1 MKSRNYLTLSRN
13 ELDKI
18 KFGTDGWRGII
29 GFDFNLS
36 NLSRVV
42 VASCQELHYQ
52 YFKETNSKKIVIG
65 YDRRFMA
72 NEFAKEIASFVK
84 GCGFEPVLSNDF
96 VPTPSCSLYAK
107 RFMFL
112 GCLVITASHNPYNWL
127 GLKIKSFKG
136 CSVDESFT
144 REVEKRLLLGNSIER
159 SQASY
164 EKVDIKKFHLDQI
177 KSKFNLDFIVKS
189 LKKMNLHVF
198 IDSMHGSA
206 SNCISQIFEDY
217 DSKPFTE
224 IRVDYDPFFG
234 GNPPEPLLK
243 YLDNL
248 TEILTRNSKK
258 DFKTLGIIFDGDG
271 DRIAVID
278 EKGRYC
284 STQALLPFFIS
295 YLGEKN
301 KNSYPVLKTVSGS
314 DIISNISKKQNREVV
329 ELPVGFKHIAKKMIK
344 EKIFIGGEESGG
356 VGFGDFMPE
365 RDALYAAMI
374 LLNGIAENSK
384 YLYETLDEIQEKFG
398 PSFYRRIDIKFPNQS
413 EKDIFKTFINNNI
426 PSEICG
432 NKIIDISNIDG
443 LKLRMDNNFWLL
455 FRFSGTEPLLRIY
468 CEATSEKNLNQVLEW
483 SQKFINIVKNKK

>member
-1 MKSRNYLTLSRN
+1 MSSN
-13 ELDKI
+13 ELDEI

-29 GFDFNLS
+29 GFDFNVS

-42 VASCQELHYQ
+42 VASCQELYYQ
-52 YFKETNSKKIVIG
+52 YFEETNSKKILIG

-84 GCGFEPVLSNDF
+84 GCGFEPILSTSY

-107 RFMFL
+107 KFMFL

-144 REVEKRLLLGNSIER
+144 KEVEKRLLLGNSIER
-159 SQASY
+159 LEGAY
-164 EKVDIKKFHLDQI
+164 EKVDIKKFYLDQI
-177 KSKFNLDFIVKS
+177 KSNFNIDFIANN
-189 LKKMNLHVF
+189 LKKMNLHIFV
-198 IDSMHGSA
+198 DSMHGSA
-206 SNCISQIFEDY
+206 ANCLSQIFEGC
-217 DSKPFTE
+217 DSKNFTE
-224 IRVDYDPFFG
+224 IRADYDPLFG

-248 TEILTRNSKK
+248 TETLTRNSKK
-258 DFKTLGIIFDGDG
+258 GIKTLGIIFDGDG

-278 EKGRYC
+278 EKGRFC
-284 STQALLPFFIS
+284 STQVLLPFFIS

-314 DIISNISKKQNREVV
+314 DIISNITKNQNREVV
-329 ELPVGFKHIAKKMIK
+329 ELPVGFKYIAKKMIK

-374 LLNGIAENSK
+374 LLNGIAEKSK
-384 YLYETLDEIQEKFG
+384 YLYETLDQIQEKFG
-398 PSFYRRIDIKFPNQS
+398 PSFYRRIDIKLLNQS
-413 EKDIFKTFINNNI
+413 EKEILEEYIKNNI
-426 PSEICG
+426 PAKICG
-432 NKIIDISNIDG
+432 YKIKNISNIDG
-443 LKLRMDNNFWLL
+443 IKLRIDNNFWLL
-455 FRFSGTEPLLRIY
+455 FRFSGTEPLLRLY
-468 CEATSEKNLNQVLEW
+468 CEAKSEHDLNEVLDW
-483 SQKFINIVKNKK
+483 SQKYINKVKI

>member
-1 MKSRNYLTLSRN
+1 MSSN
-13 ELDKI
+13 ELDEI

-42 VASCQELHYQ
+42 VASCQELYYQ
-52 YFKETNSKKIVIG
+52 YFEETNSKKILIG

-84 GCGFEPVLSNDF
+84 GCGFEPILSTSY

-107 RFMFL
+107 KFMFL

-144 REVEKRLLLGNSIER
+144 KEVEKRLLLGNSIER
-159 SQASY
+159 LEGAY

-177 KSKFNLDFIVKS
+177 KSNFNIDFIANN
-189 LKKMNLHVF
+189 LKKMNLHIFV
-198 IDSMHGSA
+198 DSMHGSA
-206 SNCISQIFEDY
+206 ANCLSQIFEGY
-217 DSKPFTE
+217 DSKIFTE
-224 IRVDYDPFFG
+224 IRADYDPLFG

-248 TEILTRNSKK
+248 TETLTKTSKNGI
-258 DFKTLGIIFDGDG
+258 KTLGIIFDGDG

-278 EKGRYC
+278 EKGRFC
-284 STQALLPFFIS
+284 STQVLLPFFIS

-301 KNSYPVLKTVSGS
+301 KNLYPVLKTVSGS
-314 DIISNISKKQNREVV
+314 DIISNIAKNQKREVF
-329 ELPVGFKHIAKKMIK
+329 ELPVGFKYIAKKMIK

-374 LLNGIAENSK
+374 LLNGIAEKSK
-384 YLYETLDEIQEKFG
+384 YLYETLDQIQENFG
-398 PSFYRRIDIKFPNQS
+398 PSFYRRIDVKFPNQS
-413 EKDIFKTFINNNI
+413 EKEILENNIKNNI
-426 PSEICG
+426 PSKICG
-432 NKIIDISNIDG
+432 YNVINVSNIDG
-443 LKLRMDNNFWLL
+443 IKLRMDNNFWLL
-455 FRFSGTEPLLRIY
+455 FRFSGTEPLLRLY
-468 CEATSEKNLNQVLEW
+468 CEAKSENDLNEVLEW
-483 SQKFINIVKNKK
+483 SQKYINKVKNIK

>member
-1 MKSRNYLTLSRN
+1 MSSN
-13 ELDKI
+13 ELDEI

-42 VASCQELHYQ
+42 VASCQELYYQ
-52 YFKETNSKKIVIG
+52 YFEETNSKKILIG

-84 GCGFEPVLSNDF
+84 GCGFEPILSTSY

-107 RFMFL
+107 KFMFL

-144 REVEKRLLLGNSIER
+144 KEVEKRLLLGNSIER
-159 SQASY
+159 LEGAY

-177 KSKFNLDFIVKS
+177 KSNFNIDFIANN
-189 LKKMNLHVF
+189 LKKMNLHIFV
-198 IDSMHGSA
+198 DSMHGSA
-206 SNCISQIFEDY
+206 ANCLSQIFEGY
-217 DSKPFTE
+217 DSKIFTE
-224 IRVDYDPFFG
+224 IRADYDPLFG

-248 TEILTRNSKK
+248 TETLTKTSKNGI
-258 DFKTLGIIFDGDG
+258 KTLGIIFDGDG

-278 EKGRYC
+278 EKGRFC
-284 STQALLPFFIS
+284 STQVLLPFFIS

-301 KNSYPVLKTVSGS
+301 KNLYPVIKTVSGS
-314 DIISNISKKQNREVV
+314 DIISNIAKNQNREVV
-329 ELPVGFKHIAKKMIK
+329 ELPVGFKYIAKKMIK

-374 LLNGIAENSK
+374 LLNGIAEKSK
-384 YLYETLDEIQEKFG
+384 YLYETLDQIQENFG
-398 PSFYRRIDIKFPNQS
+398 PSFYRRIDVKFPNQS
-413 EKDIFKTFINNNI
+413 EKEILEKYIKNNI
-426 PSEICG
+426 PSKICG
-432 NKIIDISNIDG
+432 YSIKSVSNIDG
-443 LKLRMDNNFWLL
+443 IKLRMDNNFWLL
-455 FRFSGTEPLLRIY
+455 FRFSGTEPLLRLY
-468 CEATSEKNLNQVLEW
+468 CEAKSENDLNEVLEW
-483 SQKFINIVKNKK
+483 SQKYINKVKNIK

>member
-1 MKSRNYLTLSRN
+1 MSSN
-13 ELDKI
+13 ELDEI

-42 VASCQELHYQ
+42 VASCQELYYQ
-52 YFKETNSKKIVIG
+52 YFEETNSKKILIG

-84 GCGFEPVLSNDF
+84 GCGFEPVISTSY
-96 VPTPSCSLYAK
+96 VPTPSCSLYVK
-107 RFMFL
+107 KFMFL

-144 REVEKRLLLGNSIER
+144 KEVEKRLLLGNSIER
-159 SQASY
+159 LEGAY

-177 KSKFNLDFIVKS
+177 KSNFNIDFIANN
-189 LKKMNLHVF
+189 LKKMNLHIFV
-198 IDSMHGSA
+198 DSMHGSA
-206 SNCISQIFEDY
+206 ANCLSQIFEGY
-217 DSKPFTE
+217 DSKIFTE
-224 IRVDYDPFFG
+224 IRADYDPLFG

-248 TEILTRNSKK
+248 TETLTKTSKNGI
-258 DFKTLGIIFDGDG
+258 KTLGIIFDGDG

-278 EKGRYC
+278 EKGRFC
-284 STQALLPFFIS
+284 STQVLLPFFIS

-301 KNSYPVLKTVSGS
+301 KNLYPVLKTVSGS
-314 DIISNISKKQNREVV
+314 DIISNIAKNQDREVF
-329 ELPVGFKHIAKKMIK
+329 ELPVGFKYIAKKMIK

-374 LLNGIAENSK
+374 LLNGIAEKSK
-384 YLYETLDEIQEKFG
+384 YLYETLDQIQENFG
-398 PSFYRRIDIKFPNQS
+398 PSFYRRIDVKFPNQS
-413 EKDIFKTFINNNI
+413 EKEILEKYIKNNI
-426 PSEICG
+426 PSKICG
-432 NKIIDISNIDG
+432 YSIKSVSNIDG
-443 LKLRMDNNFWLL
+443 IKLRMDNNFWLL
-455 FRFSGTEPLLRIY
+455 FRFSGTEPLLRLY
-468 CEATSEKNLNQVLEW
+468 CEAKSENDLNEVLEW
-483 SQKFINIVKNKK
+483 SQKYINKVKNIK

>member
-1 MKSRNYLTLSRN
+1 MSSN
-13 ELDKI
+13 ELDEI

-42 VASCQELHYQ
+42 VASCQELYYQ
-52 YFKETNSKKIVIG
+52 YFEETNSKKILIG

-84 GCGFEPVLSNDF
+84 GCGFEPVISTSY

-107 RFMFL
+107 KFMFL

-144 REVEKRLLLGNSIER
+144 KEVEKRLLLGNSIER
-159 SQASY
+159 LEGAY

-177 KSKFNLDFIVKS
+177 KSNFNIDFIANN
-189 LKKMNLHVF
+189 LKKMNLHIFV
-198 IDSMHGSA
+198 DSMHGSA
-206 SNCISQIFEDY
+206 ANCLSQIFEGY
-217 DSKPFTE
+217 DSKIFTE
-224 IRVDYDPFFG
+224 IRADYDPLFG

-248 TEILTRNSKK
+248 TETLTKTSKNGI
-258 DFKTLGIIFDGDG
+258 KTLGIIFDGDG

-278 EKGRYC
+278 EKGRFC
-284 STQALLPFFIS
+284 STQVLLPFFIS

-301 KNSYPVLKTVSGS
+301 KNLYPVLKTVSGS
-314 DIISNISKKQNREVV
+314 DIISNIAKNQDREVF
-329 ELPVGFKHIAKKMIK
+329 ELPVGFKYIAKKMIK

-374 LLNGIAENSK
+374 LLNGIAEKSK
-384 YLYETLDEIQEKFG
+384 YLYETLDQIQENFG
-398 PSFYRRIDIKFPNQS
+398 PSFYRRIDVKFPNQS
-413 EKDIFKTFINNNI
+413 EKEILEKYIKNNI
-426 PSEICG
+426 PSKICG
-432 NKIIDISNIDG
+432 YSIKSVSNIDG
-443 LKLRMDNNFWLL
+443 IKLRMDNNFWLL
-455 FRFSGTEPLLRIY
+455 FRFSGTEPLLRLY
-468 CEATSEKNLNQVLEW
+468 CEAKSENDLNEVLEW
-483 SQKFINIVKNKK
+483 SQKYINKVKNIK

>member
-1 MKSRNYLTLSRN
+1 MSSN
-13 ELDKI
+13 ELDEI

-42 VASCQELHYQ
+42 VASCQELYYQ
-52 YFKETNSKKIVIG
+52 YFEETNSKKILIG

-84 GCGFEPVLSNDF
+84 GCGFEPILSTSY

-107 RFMFL
+107 KFMFL

-144 REVEKRLLLGNSIER
+144 KEVEKRLLLGNSIER
-159 SQASY
+159 LEGAY

-177 KSKFNLDFIVKS
+177 KSNFNIDFIANN
-189 LKKMNLHVF
+189 LKKMNLHIFV
-198 IDSMHGSA
+198 DSMHGSA
-206 SNCISQIFEDY
+206 ANCLSQIFEGY
-217 DSKPFTE
+217 DSKIFTE
-224 IRVDYDPFFG
+224 IRADYDPLFG

-248 TEILTRNSKK
+248 TETLTKTSKNGI
-258 DFKTLGIIFDGDG
+258 KTLGIIFDGDG

-278 EKGRYC
+278 EKGRFC
-284 STQALLPFFIS
+284 STQVLLPFFIS

-301 KNSYPVLKTVSGS
+301 KNLYPVLKTVSGS
-314 DIISNISKKQNREVV
+314 DIISNIAKNQDREVF
-329 ELPVGFKHIAKKMIK
+329 ELPVGFKYIAKKMIK

-374 LLNGIAENSK
+374 LLNGIAEKSK
-384 YLYETLDEIQEKFG
+384 YLYETLDQIQENFG

-413 EKDIFKTFINNNI
+413 EKEILEKYIKNNI
-426 PSEICG
+426 PSKICG
-432 NKIIDISNIDG
+432 YSIKSVSNIDG
-443 LKLRMDNNFWLL
+443 IKLRMDNNFWLL
-455 FRFSGTEPLLRIY
+455 FRFSGTEPLLRLY
-468 CEATSEKNLNQVLEW
+468 CEAKSENDLNEVLEW
-483 SQKFINIVKNKK
+483 SQKYINKEKI

>member
-1 MKSRNYLTLSRN
+1 MSSN
-13 ELDKI
+13 ELDEI

-42 VASCQELHYQ
+42 VASCQELYYQ
-52 YFKETNSKKIVIG
+52 YFEETNSKKILIG

-84 GCGFEPVLSNDF
+84 GCGFEPILSTSY

-107 RFMFL
+107 KFMFL

-144 REVEKRLLLGNSIER
+144 KEVEKRLLLGNSIER
-159 SQASY
+159 LEGAY

-177 KSKFNLDFIVKS
+177 KSNFNIDFIANN
-189 LKKMNLHVF
+189 LKKMNLHIFV
-198 IDSMHGSA
+198 DSMHGSA
-206 SNCISQIFEDY
+206 ANCLSQIFEGY
-217 DSKPFTE
+217 DSKIFTE
-224 IRVDYDPFFG
+224 IRADYDPLFG

-248 TEILTRNSKK
+248 TETLTKTSKNGI
-258 DFKTLGIIFDGDG
+258 KTLGIIFDGDG

-278 EKGRYC
+278 EKGRFC
-284 STQALLPFFIS
+284 STQVLLPFFIS

-301 KNSYPVLKTVSGS
+301 KNLYPVLKTVSGS
-314 DIISNISKKQNREVV
+314 DIISNIAKNQDREVF
-329 ELPVGFKHIAKKMIK
+329 ELPVGFKYIAKKMIK

-374 LLNGIAENSK
+374 LLNGIAEKSK
-384 YLYETLDEIQEKFG
+384 YLYETLDQIQENFG
-398 PSFYRRIDIKFPNQS
+398 PSFYRRIDVKFPNQS
-413 EKDIFKTFINNNI
+413 EKEILEKYIKNNI
-426 PSEICG
+426 PSKICG
-432 NKIIDISNIDG
+432 YSIKSVSNIDG
-443 LKLRMDNNFWLL
+443 IKLRMDNNFWLL
-455 FRFSGTEPLLRIY
+455 FRFSGTEPLLRLY
-468 CEATSEKNLNQVLEW
+468 CEAKSENDLNEVLEW
-483 SQKFINIVKNKK
+483 SQKYINKVKNIK

>member
-1 MKSRNYLTLSRN
+1 MSSN
-13 ELDKI
+13 ELDEI

-42 VASCQELHYQ
+42 VASCQELYYQ
-52 YFKETNSKKIVIG
+52 YFEETNSKKILIG

-84 GCGFEPVLSNDF
+84 GCGFEPILSTSY

-107 RFMFL
+107 KFMFL

-144 REVEKRLLLGNSIER
+144 KEVEKRLLLGNSIER
-159 SQASY
+159 LEGAY

-177 KSKFNLDFIVKS
+177 KSNFNIEFIANN
-189 LKKMNLHVF
+189 LKKMNLHIFV
-198 IDSMHGSA
+198 DSMHGSA
-206 SNCISQIFEDY
+206 ANCLSQIFEGY
-217 DSKPFTE
+217 DSKIFTE
-224 IRVDYDPFFG
+224 IRADYDPLFG
-234 GNPPEPLLK
+234 GNPPEPLLE

-248 TEILTRNSKK
+248 TETLTRTSKNGI
-258 DFKTLGIIFDGDG
+258 KTLGIIFDGDG

-278 EKGRYC
+278 EKGRFC
-284 STQALLPFFIS
+284 STQVLLPFFIS

-301 KNSYPVLKTVSGS
+301 KNLYPVLKTVSGS
-314 DIISNISKKQNREVV
+314 DIISNIAKNQDREVF
-329 ELPVGFKHIAKKMIK
+329 ELPVGFKYIAKKMIK

-374 LLNGIAENSK
+374 LLNGIAEKSK
-384 YLYETLDEIQEKFG
+384 YLYETLDQIQENFG
-398 PSFYRRIDIKFPNQS
+398 PSFYRRIDVKFPNQS
-413 EKDIFKTFINNNI
+413 EKEILEKYIKNNI
-426 PSEICG
+426 PSKICG
-432 NKIIDISNIDG
+432 YNVMSVSNIDG
-443 LKLRMDNNFWLL
+443 IKLRMDNNFWLL
-455 FRFSGTEPLLRIY
+455 FRFSGTEPLLRLY
-468 CEATSEKNLNQVLEW
+468 CEAKSENDLNEVLEW
-483 SQKFINIVKNKK
+483 SQKYINKVKNIK

>member
-1 MKSRNYLTLSRN
+1 MSSN
-13 ELDKI
+13 ELDEI

-42 VASCQELHYQ
+42 VASCQELYYQ
-52 YFKETNSKKIVIG
+52 YFEETNSKKILIG

-72 NEFAKEIASFVK
+72 NEFAKEVASFVK
-84 GCGFEPVLSNDF
+84 GCGFEPILSTSY

-107 RFMFL
+107 KFMFL

-144 REVEKRLLLGNSIER
+144 KEVEKRLLLGNSIER
-159 SQASY
+159 LGGAY
-164 EKVDIKKFHLDQI
+164 ETVDIKKFHLDQI
-177 KSKFNLDFIVKS
+177 KSNFNIDFIANN
-189 LKKMNLHVF
+189 LKKMNLHIFV
-198 IDSMHGSA
+198 DSMHGSA
-206 SNCISQIFEDY
+206 ANCLSQIFEGY
-217 DSKPFTE
+217 DSKIFTE
-224 IRVDYDPFFG
+224 IRADYDPLFG

-248 TEILTRNSKK
+248 TETLTKTSKNGI
-258 DFKTLGIIFDGDG
+258 KTLGIIFDGDG

-278 EKGRYC
+278 EKGRFC
-284 STQALLPFFIS
+284 STQVLLPFFIS

-301 KNSYPVLKTVSGS
+301 KNLYPVLKTVSGS
-314 DIISNISKKQNREVV
+314 DIISNIAKNQDREVF
-329 ELPVGFKHIAKKMIK
+329 ELPVGFKYIAKKMIK

-374 LLNGIAENSK
+374 LLNGIAEKSK
-384 YLYETLDEIQEKFG
+384 YLYETLDQIQENFG
-398 PSFYRRIDIKFPNQS
+398 PSFYRRIDVKFPNQS
-413 EKDIFKTFINNNI
+413 EKEILEKYIKNNI
-426 PSEICG
+426 PSKICG
-432 NKIIDISNIDG
+432 YSIKSVSNIDG
-443 LKLRMDNNFWLL
+443 IKLRMDNNFWLL
-455 FRFSGTEPLLRIY
+455 FRFSGTEPLLRLY
-468 CEATSEKNLNQVLEW
+468 CEAKSENDLNEVLEW
-483 SQKFINIVKNKK
+483 SQKYINKVKNIK

>member
-1 MKSRNYLTLSRN
+1 MSSN
-13 ELDKI
+13 ELDEI

-42 VASCQELHYQ
+42 VASCQELYYQ
-52 YFKETNSKKIVIG
+52 YFEETNSKKILIG

-72 NEFAKEIASFVK
+72 NEFAKEIVSFVK
-84 GCGFEPVLSNDF
+84 GCGFEPILSTSY

-107 RFMFL
+107 KFMFL

-144 REVEKRLLLGNSIER
+144 KEVEKRLLLGNSIER
-159 SQASY
+159 LEGAY

-177 KSKFNLDFIVKS
+177 KSNFNIDFIANN
-189 LKKMNLHVF
+189 LKKMNLHIFV
-198 IDSMHGSA
+198 DSMHGSA
-206 SNCISQIFEDY
+206 ANCLSQIFEGY
-217 DSKPFTE
+217 DSKIFTE
-224 IRVDYDPFFG
+224 IRADYDPLFG

-243 YLDNL
+243 YLDSLND
-248 TEILTRNSKK
+248 ILTRNSKK
-258 DFKTLGIIFDGDG
+258 GIKTLGIIFDGDG

-278 EKGRYC
+278 EKGRFC
-284 STQALLPFFIS
+284 STQVLLPFFIS

-301 KNSYPVLKTVSGS
+301 KNLYPVLKTVSGS
-314 DIISNISKKQNREVV
+314 DIISNIAKNQKREVF
-329 ELPVGFKHIAKKMIK
+329 ELPVGFKYIAKKMIK

-374 LLNGIAENSK
+374 LLNGIAEKSK
-384 YLYETLDEIQEKFG
+384 YLYETLDQIQENFG
-398 PSFYRRIDIKFPNQS
+398 PSFYRRIDVKFPNQS
-413 EKDIFKTFINNNI
+413 EKEILENNIKNNI
-426 PSEICG
+426 PSKICG
-432 NKIIDISNIDG
+432 YTVMNVSNIDG
-443 LKLRMDNNFWLL
+443 IKLRMDNNFWLL
-455 FRFSGTEPLLRIY
+455 FRFSGTEPLLRLY
-468 CEATSEKNLNQVLEW
+468 CEAKSENDLNEVLEW
-483 SQKFINIVKNKK
+483 SQKYINKVKNIK

>member
-1 MKSRNYLTLSRN
+1 MSSN
-13 ELDKI
+13 ELDEI

-42 VASCQELHYQ
+42 VASCQELYYQ
-52 YFKETNSKKIVIG
+52 YFEETNSKKILIG

-84 GCGFEPVLSNDF
+84 GCGFEPILSTSY

-107 RFMFL
+107 KFMFL

-144 REVEKRLLLGNSIER
+144 KEVEKRLLMGNSIER
-159 SQASY
+159 LEGAY

-177 KSKFNLDFIVKS
+177 KSNFNIDFIS
-189 LKKMNLHVF
+189 NNLKKMNLHIFV
-198 IDSMHGSA
+198 DSMHGSA
-206 SNCISQIFEDY
+206 ANCLSQIFEGY
-217 DSKPFTE
+217 DSKIFTE
-224 IRVDYDPFFG
+224 IRADYDPLFG

-248 TEILTRNSKK
+248 TETLTRNSKK
-258 DFKTLGIIFDGDG
+258 GIKTLGIIFDGDG

-278 EKGRYC
+278 EKGRFC
-284 STQALLPFFIS
+284 STQVLLPFFIS

-301 KNSYPVLKTVSGS
+301 KNLYPVLKTVSGS
-314 DIISNISKKQNREVV
+314 DIISNIAKNQNREVF
-329 ELPVGFKHIAKKMIK
+329 ELPVGFKYIAKKMIK

-374 LLNGIAENSK
+374 LLNGIAEKSK
-384 YLYETLDEIQEKFG
+384 YLYETLDQIQENFG
-398 PSFYRRIDIKFPNQS
+398 PSFYRRIDVKFPNQS
-413 EKDIFKTFINNNI
+413 EKEILEKYIKNNI
-426 PSEICG
+426 PSKICG
-432 NKIIDISNIDG
+432 YTVINVSNIDG
-443 LKLRMDNNFWLL
+443 IKLRMDNNFWLL
-455 FRFSGTEPLLRIY
+455 FRFSGTEPLLRLY
-468 CEATSEKNLNQVLEW
+468 CEAKSENDLNEVLEW
-483 SQKFINIVKNKK
+483 SQKYINKVKNIK

>member
-1 MKSRNYLTLSRN
+1 MSRN

-52 YFKETNSKKIVIG
+52 YFNETNSKNILIG

-84 GCGFEPVLSNDF
+84 GCGFEPILSNSF
-96 VPTPSCSLYAK
+96 VPTPACSLYAK
-107 RFMFL
+107 KFMFL
-112 GCLVITASHNPYNWL
+112 GSLVITASHNPYSWL
-127 GLKIKSFKG
+127 GLKIKSFEG

-144 REVEKRLLLGNSIER
+144 REVEKRLILGNSIER
-159 SQASY
+159 SQVSCI
-164 EKVDIKKFHLDQI
+164 KIDIKKFHLDYI
-177 KSKFNLDFIVKS
+177 KSNFNLNFIVKN
-189 LKKMNLHVF
+189 LKKMNLHIFV
-198 IDSMHGSA
+198 DSMHGSA
-206 SNCISQIFEDY
+206 ANCISQIFDGY
-217 DSKPFTE
+217 DSTIFTE
-224 IRVDYDPFFG
+224 IRANYDPFFG

-243 YLDNL
+243 YLNNL
-248 TEILTRNSKK
+248 TEILTKNSKK

-284 STQALLPFFIS
+284 STQSLLPFFIS

-301 KNSYPVLKTVSGS
+301 KNSYPVIKTVSGS
-314 DIISNISKKQNREVV
+314 DIISNISKKQNREVF
-329 ELPVGFKHIAKKMIK
+329 ELPVGFKYIAKKMIK

-384 YLYETLDEIQEKFG
+384 YLYETLDEIQEQFG

-413 EKDIFKTFINNNI
+413 EKDIFEKFINNNI

-432 NKIIDISNIDG
+432 YKIVGISKIDG
-443 LKLRMDNNFWLL
+443 LKLRLDKNFWLL

-483 SQKFINIVKNKK
+483 SQKFINIAKNKK

>member
-1 MKSRNYLTLSRN
+1 MSSNA
-13 ELDKI
+13 LDEI

-42 VASCQELHYQ
+42 VASCQELYYQ
-52 YFKETNSKKIVIG
+52 YFEETNSKKILIG

-84 GCGFEPVLSNDF
+84 GCGFEPILSTSY

-107 RFMFL
+107 KFMFL

-144 REVEKRLLLGNSIER
+144 KEVEKRLLLGNSIER
-159 SQASY
+159 LEGAY

-177 KSKFNLDFIVKS
+177 KSNFNIDFIANN
-189 LKKMNLHVF
+189 LKKMNLHIFV
-198 IDSMHGSA
+198 DSMHGSA
-206 SNCISQIFEDY
+206 ANCLSQIFEGY
-217 DSKPFTE
+217 DSKIFTE
-224 IRVDYDPFFG
+224 IRADYDPLFG

-248 TEILTRNSKK
+248 TETLTKTSKNGI
-258 DFKTLGIIFDGDG
+258 KTLGIIFDGDG

-278 EKGRYC
+278 EKGRFC
-284 STQALLPFFIS
+284 STQVLLPFFIS

-301 KNSYPVLKTVSGS
+301 KNLYPVLKTVSGS
-314 DIISNISKKQNREVV
+314 DIISNIAKNQDREVF
-329 ELPVGFKHIAKKMIK
+329 ELPVGFKYIAKKMIK

-374 LLNGIAENSK
+374 LLNGIAEKSK
-384 YLYETLDEIQEKFG
+384 YLYETLDQIQENFG
-398 PSFYRRIDIKFPNQS
+398 PSFYRRIDVKFPNQS
-413 EKDIFKTFINNNI
+413 EKEILEKYIKNNI
-426 PSEICG
+426 PSKICG
-432 NKIIDISNIDG
+432 YSIKSVSNIDG
-443 LKLRMDNNFWLL
+443 IKLRMDNNFWLL
-455 FRFSGTEPLLRIY
+455 FRFSGTEPLLRLY
-468 CEATSEKNLNQVLEW
+468 CEAKSENDLNEVLEW
-483 SQKFINIVKNKK
+483 SQKYINKVKNIK

>member
-1 MKSRNYLTLSRN
+1 MSSN
-13 ELDKI
+13 ELDEI

-42 VASCQELHYQ
+42 VASCQELYYQ
-52 YFKETNSKKIVIG
+52 YFEETNSKKILIG

-84 GCGFEPVLSNDF
+84 GCGFEPILSTSY

-107 RFMFL
+107 KFMFL

-144 REVEKRLLLGNSIER
+144 KEVEKRLILGNSIER
-159 SQASY
+159 LEGAY

-177 KSKFNLDFIVKS
+177 KSNFNIDFIANN
-189 LKKMNLHVF
+189 LKKMNLHIFV
-198 IDSMHGSA
+198 DSMHGSA
-206 SNCISQIFEDY
+206 ANCLSQIFEGY
-217 DSKPFTE
+217 DSKIFTE
-224 IRVDYDPFFG
+224 IRADYDPLFG

-248 TEILTRNSKK
+248 TEILTKTSKNGI
-258 DFKTLGIIFDGDG
+258 KTLGIIFDGDG

-278 EKGRYC
+278 EKGRFC
-284 STQALLPFFIS
+284 STQVLLPYFIS

-301 KNSYPVLKTVSGS
+301 KNLYPVLKTVSGS
-314 DIISNISKKQNREVV
+314 DIISNIAKNQDREVF
-329 ELPVGFKHIAKKMIK
+329 ELPVGFKYIAKKMIK

-374 LLNGIAENSK
+374 LLNGIAEKSK
-384 YLYETLDEIQEKFG
+384 YLYQTLDQIQENFG
-398 PSFYRRIDIKFPNQS
+398 PSFYRRIDVEFPNQS
-413 EKDIFKTFINNNI
+413 EKEILEKYIKNNI
-426 PSEICG
+426 PSKICG
-432 NKIIDISNIDG
+432 YSIKSLSKIDG
-443 LKLRMDNNFWLL
+443 IKLRMDNNFWLL
-455 FRFSGTEPLLRIY
+455 FRFSGTEPLLRLY
-468 CEATSEKNLNQVLEW
+468 CEAKSENDLNEVLEW
-483 SQKFINIVKNKK
+483 SQKYINKVKNIK

>member
-1 MKSRNYLTLSRN
+1 MSSNQ
-13 ELDKI
+13 LDEI

-42 VASCQELHYQ
+42 VASCQELYYQ
-52 YFKETNSKKIVIG
+52 YFEETNSKKILIG

-84 GCGFEPVLSNDF
+84 GCGFEPILSTSY

-107 RFMFL
+107 KFMFL

-144 REVEKRLLLGNSIER
+144 KEVEKRLLLGNSIER
-159 SQASY
+159 LGGAY

-177 KSKFNLDFIVKS
+177 KSNFNIDFIANN
-189 LKKMNLHVF
+189 LKKMNLHIFV
-198 IDSMHGSA
+198 DSMHGSA
-206 SNCISQIFEDY
+206 ANCLSQIFEGY
-217 DSKPFTE
+217 DSKIFTE
-224 IRVDYDPFFG
+224 IRADYDPLFV
-234 GNPPEPLLK
+234 GNPQEPLIK

-248 TEILTRNSKK
+248 TETLTNTSKNGI
-258 DFKTLGIIFDGDG
+258 KTLGIIFDGDG

-278 EKGRYC
+278 EKGRFC
-284 STQALLPFFIS
+284 STQVLLPFFIS

-301 KNSYPVLKTVSGS
+301 KNLYPVLKTVSGS
-314 DIISNISKKQNREVV
+314 DIISNIAKNQDREVF
-329 ELPVGFKHIAKKMIK
+329 ELPVGFKYIAKKMIK

-374 LLNGIAENSK
+374 LLNGIAEKSK
-384 YLYETLDEIQEKFG
+384 YLYETLDQIQENFG
-398 PSFYRRIDIKFPNQS
+398 PSFYRRIDVKFPNQS
-413 EKDIFKTFINNNI
+413 EKEILENNIKNNI
-426 PSEICG
+426 PSKICG
-432 NKIIDISNIDG
+432 YAVMNVSNIDG
-443 LKLRMDNNFWLL
+443 IKLRMDNNFWLL
-455 FRFSGTEPLLRIY
+455 FRFSGTEPLLRLY
-468 CEATSEKNLNQVLEW
+468 CEAKSENDLNEVLEW
-483 SQKFINIVKNKK
+483 SQKYINKVKNIK

>member
-1 MKSRNYLTLSRN
+1 MSSN
-13 ELDKI
+13 ELDEI

-42 VASCQELHYQ
+42 VASCQELYYQ
-52 YFKETNSKKIVIG
+52 YFEETNSKKILIG

-84 GCGFEPVLSNDF
+84 GCGFEPILSTSY

-107 RFMFL
+107 KFMFL

-144 REVEKRLLLGNSIER
+144 KEVEKRLLLGNSIER
-159 SQASY
+159 LEGAY

-177 KSKFNLDFIVKS
+177 KSNFNIDFIANN
-189 LKKMNLHVF
+189 LKKMNLHIFV
-198 IDSMHGSA
+198 DSMHGSA
-206 SNCISQIFEDY
+206 ANCLSQIFEGY
-217 DSKPFTE
+217 DSKIFTE
-224 IRVDYDPFFG
+224 IRADYDPLFG

-243 YLDNL
+243 YLDSLND
-248 TEILTRNSKK
+248 TLTRNSKK
-258 DFKTLGIIFDGDG
+258 GIKALGIIFDGDG

-278 EKGRYC
+278 EKGRFC
-284 STQALLPFFIS
+284 STQVLLPFFIS

-301 KNSYPVLKTVSGS
+301 KNLYPVLKTVSGS
-314 DIISNISKKQNREVV
+314 DIISNIAKNQKREVF
-329 ELPVGFKHIAKKMIK
+329 ELPVGFKYIAKKMIK

-374 LLNGIAENSK
+374 LLNGIAEKSK
-384 YLYETLDEIQEKFG
+384 YLYETLDQIQENFG
-398 PSFYRRIDIKFPNQS
+398 PSFYRRIDVKFPNQS
-413 EKDIFKTFINNNI
+413 EKEILEKYIKNNI
-426 PSEICG
+426 PSKICG
-432 NKIIDISNIDG
+432 YSIKSVSNIDG
-443 LKLRMDNNFWLL
+443 IKLRMDNNFWLL
-455 FRFSGTEPLLRIY
+455 FRFSGTEPLLRLY
-468 CEATSEKNLNQVLEW
+468 CEAKSENDLNEVLEW
-483 SQKFINIVKNKK
+483 SQKYINKVKNIK

>member
-1 MKSRNYLTLSRN
+1 MSKN
-13 ELDKI
+13 ELDNI

-36 NLSRVV
+36 NLSKVV

-52 YFKETNSKKIVIG
+52 YFKVTNSKKILIG

-72 NEFAKEIASFVK
+72 NQFAHEIASFVK
-84 GCGFEPVLSNDF
+84 GCGFEPVLSDSS

-107 RFMFL
+107 EFMFL
-112 GCLVITASHNPYNWL
+112 GCLVITASHNPYYWL

-144 REVEKRLLLGNSIER
+144 KEVEKRLALGNSFER
-159 SQASY
+159 SEGSY
-164 EKVDIKKFHLDQI
+164 EKVDIKKFHLDHI
-177 KSKFNLDFIVKS
+177 KSNFNIDFIIKN
-189 LKKMNLHVF
+189 LKKMNLHIF
-198 IDSMHGSA
+198 IDSMHGTA
-206 SNCISQIFEDY
+206 ANCISQIFGDY
-217 DSKPFTE
+217 DSQIITE
-224 IRVDYDPFFG
+224 IRSDVDPFFG
-234 GNPPEPLLK
+234 GNPPEPLLQ
-243 YLDNL
+243 YLDKL
-248 TEILTRNSKK
+248 TEKLSRNFKK
-258 DFKTLGIIFDGDG
+258 DCKNLGIIFDGDG

-295 YLGEKN
+295 YLGKKS

-314 DIISNISKKQNREVV
+314 DIISNIAKNQNREII
-329 ELPVGFKHIAKKMIK
+329 ELPVGFKYIAKKMINK
-344 EKIFIGGEESGG
+344 KIFIGGEESGG
-356 VGFGDFMPE
+356 VGFGEFMPE

-374 LLNGIAENSK
+374 LLSGIAESSK
-384 YLYETLDEIQEKFG
+384 YLSESLDEIQEKFG

-413 EKDIFKTFINNNI
+413 EKETFKNFINNNV

-432 NKIIDISNIDG
+432 HEIIGISKIDG

-468 CEATSEKNLNQVLEW
+468 CEATSENNLNQVLEW
-483 SQKFINIVKNKK
+483 SQKFVNMAKNKK

>member
-1 MKSRNYLTLSRN
+1 LSSN
-13 ELDKI
+13 ELDEI

-42 VASCQELHYQ
+42 VASCQELYYQ
-52 YFKETNSKKIVIG
+52 YFEETNSKKILIG

-84 GCGFEPVLSNDF
+84 GCGFEPILSTSY
-96 VPTPSCSLYAK
+96 VPTPACSLYAK
-107 RFMFL
+107 KFMFL

-144 REVEKRLLLGNSIER
+144 KEVEKRLLLGNSIER
-159 SQASY
+159 LEGAY

-177 KSKFNLDFIVKS
+177 KSNFNIDFIANN
-189 LKKMNLHVF
+189 LKKMNLQIFV
-198 IDSMHGSA
+198 DSMHGSA
-206 SNCISQIFEDY
+206 ANCLSQIFEGY
-217 DSKPFTE
+217 DSKIFTE
-224 IRVDYDPFFG
+224 IRADYDPLFG

-248 TEILTRNSKK
+248 TETLTKTSKNGI
-258 DFKTLGIIFDGDG
+258 KTLGIIFDGDG

-278 EKGRYC
+278 EKGRFC
-284 STQALLPFFIS
+284 STQVLLPFFIS

-301 KNSYPVLKTVSGS
+301 KNLYPVLKTVSGS
-314 DIISNISKKQNREVV
+314 DIISNIAKNQDREVF
-329 ELPVGFKHIAKKMIK
+329 ELPVGFKYIAKKMIK

-374 LLNGIAENSK
+374 LLNGIAEKSK
-384 YLYETLDEIQEKFG
+384 YLYETLDQIQENFG
-398 PSFYRRIDIKFPNQS
+398 PSFYRRIDVKFPNQS
-413 EKDIFKTFINNNI
+413 EKEILEKYIKNNI
-426 PSEICG
+426 PSKICG
-432 NKIIDISNIDG
+432 YSIKSVSNIDG
-443 LKLRMDNNFWLL
+443 IKLRMDNNFWLL
-455 FRFSGTEPLLRIY
+455 FRFSGTEPLLRLY
-468 CEATSEKNLNQVLEW
+468 CEAKSENDLNEVLEW
-483 SQKFINIVKNKK
+483 SQKYINKVKNIK

>member
-1 MKSRNYLTLSRN
+1 MSSN
-13 ELDKI
+13 ELDEI

-29 GFDFNLS
+29 GFDFNVS

-42 VASCQELHYQ
+42 VASCQELYYQ
-52 YFKETNSKKIVIG
+52 YFEETNSKKILIG

-72 NEFAKEIASFVK
+72 NEFAKEIAFFVK
-84 GCGFEPVLSNDF
+84 GCGFEPILSSSY

-107 RFMFL
+107 KFMFL

-144 REVEKRLLLGNSIER
+144 KEVEKRLLLGNSIER
-159 SQASY
+159 LEGAY
-164 EKVDIKKFHLDQI
+164 EKVDIKKFYLDQI
-177 KSKFNLDFIVKS
+177 KSNFNVDFITNN
-189 LKKMNLHVF
+189 LKKMNLHIFV
-198 IDSMHGSA
+198 DSMHGSA
-206 SNCISQIFEDY
+206 ANCLSQIFEDF
-217 DSKPFTE
+217 DSKNFTE
-224 IRVDYDPFFG
+224 IRADYDPLFG

-258 DFKTLGIIFDGDG
+258 GIKTLGIIFDGDG

-278 EKGRYC
+278 EKGRFC
-284 STQALLPFFIS
+284 STQVLLPFFIS

-301 KNSYPVLKTVSGS
+301 KNLYPVLKTVSGS
-314 DIISNISKKQNREVV
+314 DIISNITKNQNREVV
-329 ELPVGFKHIAKKMIK
+329 ELPVGFKYIAKKMIK

-374 LLNGIAENSK
+374 LLNGIAEKSK
-384 YLYETLDEIQEKFG
+384 YLYETLDQIQEKFG
-398 PSFYRRIDIKFPNQS
+398 PSFYRRIDIKLLNQS
-413 EKDIFKTFINNNI
+413 EKEILEEYIKNNI
-426 PSEICG
+426 PAKICG
-432 NKIIDISNIDG
+432 YKITNISNIDG
-443 LKLRMDNNFWLL
+443 IKLRIDNNFWLL
-455 FRFSGTEPLLRIY
+455 FRFSGTEPLLRLY
-468 CEATSEKNLNQVLEW
+468 CEAKSEHDLNEVLDW
-483 SQKFINIVKNKK
+483 SQKYINKVKI

>member
-1 MKSRNYLTLSRN
+1 MSSN
-13 ELDKI
+13 ELDEI

-29 GFDFNLS
+29 GFDFNVS

-42 VASCQELHYQ
+42 VASCQELYYQ
-52 YFKETNSKKIVIG
+52 YFEETNSKKILIG

-84 GCGFEPVLSNDF
+84 GCGFEPILSSSY

-107 RFMFL
+107 KFMFL

-144 REVEKRLLLGNSIER
+144 KEVEKRLLLGNSIER
-159 SQASY
+159 LEGVY

-177 KSKFNLDFIVKS
+177 KSNFNIDFIANN
-189 LKKMNLHVF
+189 LKKMNLHIFV
-198 IDSMHGSA
+198 DSMHGSA
-206 SNCISQIFEDY
+206 ANCLSQIFEDC
-217 DSKPFTE
+217 DSKNFTE
-224 IRVDYDPFFG
+224 IRADYDPLFG

-248 TEILTRNSKK
+248 VEILTRNSTKGI
-258 DFKTLGIIFDGDG
+258 KTLGIIFDGDG

-278 EKGRYC
+278 EKGRFC
-284 STQALLPFFIS
+284 STQVLLPFFIS

-301 KNSYPVLKTVSGS
+301 KNLYPVLKTVSGS
-314 DIISNISKKQNREVV
+314 DIISNITKNQNREVV
-329 ELPVGFKHIAKKMIK
+329 ELPVGFKYIAKKMIK

-374 LLNGIAENSK
+374 LLNGIAEKSK
-384 YLYETLDEIQEKFG
+384 YLYETLDQIQEKFG
-398 PSFYRRIDIKFPNQS
+398 PSFYRRIDIKLLNQS
-413 EKDIFKTFINNNI
+413 EKEILEEYIKNNI
-426 PSEICG
+426 PAKICG
-432 NKIIDISNIDG
+432 YSIESVSNIDG
-443 LKLRMDNNFWLL
+443 IKLRMDNNFWLL
-455 FRFSGTEPLLRIY
+455 FRFSGTEPLLRLY
-468 CEATSEKNLNQVLEW
+468 CEAKSEHDLNEVLDW
-483 SQKFINIVKNKK
+483 SQKYINKVKI

>member
-1 MKSRNYLTLSRN
+1 MSSN
-13 ELDKI
+13 ELDEI

-42 VASCQELHYQ
+42 VASCQELYYQ
-52 YFKETNSKKIVIG
+52 YFEETNSKKILIG

-84 GCGFEPVLSNDF
+84 GCGFEPILSTSY
-96 VPTPSCSLYAK
+96 VPTPSCSFYAK
-107 RFMFL
+107 KFMFL

-144 REVEKRLLLGNSIER
+144 KEVEKRLLLGNSIER
-159 SQASY
+159 LEGAY

-177 KSKFNLDFIVKS
+177 KSNFNIDFIANN
-189 LKKMNLHVF
+189 LKKMNLHIFV
-198 IDSMHGSA
+198 DSMHGSA
-206 SNCISQIFEDY
+206 ANCLSQIFEGY
-217 DSKPFTE
+217 DSKIFTE
-224 IRVDYDPFFG
+224 IRADYDPLFG

-248 TEILTRNSKK
+248 TETLTKTSKNGI
-258 DFKTLGIIFDGDG
+258 KTLGIIFDGDG

-278 EKGRYC
+278 EKGRFC
-284 STQALLPFFIS
+284 STQVLLPFFIS

-301 KNSYPVLKTVSGS
+301 KNLYPVLKTVSGS
-314 DIISNISKKQNREVV
+314 DIISNIAKNQDREVF
-329 ELPVGFKHIAKKMIK
+329 ELPVGFKYIAKKMIK

-374 LLNGIAENSK
+374 LLNGIAEKSK
-384 YLYETLDEIQEKFG
+384 YLYETLDQIQENFG
-398 PSFYRRIDIKFPNQS
+398 PSFYRRIDVKFPNQS
-413 EKDIFKTFINNNI
+413 EKEILEKYIKNNI
-426 PSEICG
+426 PSKICG
-432 NKIIDISNIDG
+432 YSIKSVSNIDG
-443 LKLRMDNNFWLL
+443 IKLRMDNNFWLL
-455 FRFSGTEPLLRIY
+455 FRFSGTEPLLRLY
-468 CEATSEKNLNQVLEW
+468 CEAKSENDLNEVLEW
-483 SQKFINIVKNKK
+483 SQKYINKVKNIK

>member
-1 MKSRNYLTLSRN
+1 MSLN
-13 ELDKI
+13 ELDEI

-42 VASCQELHYQ
+42 VASCQELYYQ
-52 YFKETNSKKIVIG
+52 YFEETNSKKILIG

-84 GCGFEPVLSNDF
+84 GCGFEPVISTSY
-96 VPTPSCSLYAK
+96 VPTPSCSLYVK
-107 RFMFL
+107 KFMFL

-144 REVEKRLLLGNSIER
+144 KEVEKRLLLGNSIER
-159 SQASY
+159 LEGAY

-177 KSKFNLDFIVKS
+177 KSNFNIDFIANN
-189 LKKMNLHVF
+189 LKKMNLHIFV
-198 IDSMHGSA
+198 DSMHGSA
-206 SNCISQIFEDY
+206 ANCLSQIFEGY
-217 DSKPFTE
+217 DSKIFTE
-224 IRVDYDPFFG
+224 IRADYDPLFG

-248 TEILTRNSKK
+248 TETLTKTSKNGI
-258 DFKTLGIIFDGDG
+258 KTLGIIFDGDG

-278 EKGRYC
+278 EKGRFC
-284 STQALLPFFIS
+284 STQVLLPFFIS

-301 KNSYPVLKTVSGS
+301 KNLYPVLKTVSGS
-314 DIISNISKKQNREVV
+314 DIISNIAKNQDREVF
-329 ELPVGFKHIAKKMIK
+329 ELPVGFKYIAKKMIK

-374 LLNGIAENSK
+374 LLNGIAEKSK
-384 YLYETLDEIQEKFG
+384 YLYETLDQIQENFG
-398 PSFYRRIDIKFPNQS
+398 PSFYRRIDVKFPNQS
-413 EKDIFKTFINNNI
+413 EKEILEKYIKNNI
-426 PSEICG
+426 PSKICG
-432 NKIIDISNIDG
+432 YSIKSVSNIDG
-443 LKLRMDNNFWLL
+443 IKLRMDNNFWLL
-455 FRFSGTEPLLRIY
+455 FRFSGTEPLLRLY
-468 CEATSEKNLNQVLEW
+468 CEAKSENDLNEVLEW
-483 SQKFINIVKNKK
+483 SQKYINKVKNIK

>member
-1 MKSRNYLTLSRN
+1 MSSN
-13 ELDKI
+13 ELDEI

-42 VASCQELHYQ
+42 VASCQELYYQ
-52 YFKETNSKKIVIG
+52 YFEETNSKKILIG

-84 GCGFEPVLSNDF
+84 GCGFEPIISTSY

-107 RFMFL
+107 KFMFL

-144 REVEKRLLLGNSIER
+144 KEVEKRLLLGNSIER
-159 SQASY
+159 LGGAY

-177 KSKFNLDFIVKS
+177 KSNFNIDFIANN
-189 LKKMNLHVF
+189 LKKMNLHIF

-206 SNCISQIFEDY
+206 ANCLSQIFEGY
-217 DSKPFTE
+217 DSKIFTE
-224 IRVDYDPFFG
+224 IRADYDPLFG

-248 TEILTRNSKK
+248 TETLTRTSKNGT
-258 DFKTLGIIFDGDG
+258 KTLGIIFDGDG

-278 EKGRYC
+278 EKGRFC
-284 STQALLPFFIS
+284 STQVLLPFFIS

-301 KNSYPVLKTVSGS
+301 KNLYPVLKTVSGS
-314 DIISNISKKQNREVV
+314 DIISNIAKNQDREVF
-329 ELPVGFKHIAKKMIK
+329 ELPVGFKYIAKKMIK

-374 LLNGIAENSK
+374 LLNGIAEKSK
-384 YLYETLDEIQEKFG
+384 YLYETLDQIQENFG
-398 PSFYRRIDIKFPNQS
+398 PSFYRRIDVKFPNQS
-413 EKDIFKTFINNNI
+413 EKEILEKYIKNNI
-426 PSEICG
+426 PSKICG
-432 NKIIDISNIDG
+432 YSIKSVSNIDG
-443 LKLRMDNNFWLL
+443 IKLRMDNNFWLL
-455 FRFSGTEPLLRIY
+455 FRFSGTEPLLRLY
-468 CEATSEKNLNQVLEW
+468 CEAKSENDLNEVLEW
-483 SQKFINIVKNKK
+483 SQKYINKVKI

>member
-1 MKSRNYLTLSRN
+1 MSSN
-13 ELDKI
+13 ELDEI

-42 VASCQELHYQ
+42 VASCQELYYQ
-52 YFKETNSKKIVIG
+52 YFEETNSKKILIG

-84 GCGFEPVLSNDF
+84 GCGFEPILSTSY

-107 RFMFL
+107 KFMFL

-144 REVEKRLLLGNSIER
+144 KEVEKRLLLGNSIER
-159 SQASY
+159 LEGAY

-177 KSKFNLDFIVKS
+177 KSNFNIDFIANN
-189 LKKMNLHVF
+189 LKKMNLHIFV
-198 IDSMHGSA
+198 DSMHGSA
-206 SNCISQIFEDY
+206 ANCLSQIFEGY
-217 DSKPFTE
+217 DSKIFTE
-224 IRVDYDPFFG
+224 IRADYDPLFG

-248 TEILTRNSKK
+248 TETLTKTSKNGI
-258 DFKTLGIIFDGDG
+258 KTLGIIFDGDG

-278 EKGRYC
+278 EKGRFC
-284 STQALLPFFIS
+284 STQVLLPFFIS

-301 KNSYPVLKTVSGS
+301 KNLYPVLKTVSGS
-314 DIISNISKKQNREVV
+314 DIISNIAKNQDREVF
-329 ELPVGFKHIAKKMIK
+329 ELPVGFKYIAKKMIK

-374 LLNGIAENSK
+374 LLNGIAEKSK
-384 YLYETLDEIQEKFG
+384 YLYETLDQIQENFG
-398 PSFYRRIDIKFPNQS
+398 PSFYRRIDVKFPNQS
-413 EKDIFKTFINNNI
+413 EKEILEKYIKNNI
-426 PSEICG
+426 PSKICG
-432 NKIIDISNIDG
+432 YTVMNVSNIDG
-443 LKLRMDNNFWLL
+443 IKLRMDNNFWLL
-455 FRFSGTEPLLRIY
+455 FRFSGTEPLLRLY
-468 CEATSEKNLNQVLEW
+468 CEAKSENDLNEVLEW
-483 SQKFINIVKNKK
+483 SQKYINKLKNT